1 MKFQKLKLR
10 KKLFSKSL
18 NLGLGLFCILLFAQ
32 SDFLYGQDPEFS
44 QFYANPLY
52 LNPALAG
59 TGECSRANFNYR
71 NQWPSMPG
79 NFITYNASIDHY
91 VNFLSGGVGLLI
103 NTDNAGDVISTT
115 QISGIYAYHLNL
127 NETTILN
134 AGFEATLHQQ
144 KIKNDG
150 LIYPDMID
158 PITGNVNQGLTGENL
173 PNKNIMIPDF
183 SIGFA
188 LGIKDKYYIGIA
200 GHHLMQPNVS
210 FYGQENSFLYRKFTV
225 HAGGRFNIGS
235 SYDRKGKS
243 RFAISPNVLFRLQ
256 NNTQQLNAGI
266 YVELSPIIIG
276 TWYRHNIT
284 NSDGAIFLVGM
295 KHNNFRIGYSYDL
308 SLSKLKSANGGAHE
322 VSFIL
327 LFNCQKKRN
336 RPGAIKCPEF

>member
-1 MKFQKLKLR
+1 MVLV
-10 KKLFSKSL
+10 LF
-18 NLGLGLFCILLFAQ
+18 FLLLMINIQVVQ
-32 SDFLYGQDPEFS
+32 SQDVEFS

-59 TGECSRANFNYR
+59 TSECSRANFNYR

-79 NFITYNASIDHY
+79 NFISYNASADHY
-91 VNFLSGGVGLLI
+91 INALSGGVGFII
-103 NTDNAGDVISTT
+103 NSDNAGDVISTT
-115 QISGIYAYHLNL
+115 RISAIYAYHLNL
-127 NETTILN
+127 SETTVLN
-134 AGFEATLHQQ
+134 AGFEAGLHQQ
-144 KIKNDG
+144 KIKSDG

-158 PITGNVNQGLTGENL
+158 PVSGNVNQGLTGETL
-173 PNKNIMIPDF
+173 PDNTDLVPDF
-183 SIGFA
+183 SLGFL
-188 LGIKDKYYIGIA
+188 LGIKEKYFIGVA

-210 FYGQENSFLYRKFTV
+210 FYGQENSYLYRKFTV
-225 HAGGRFNIGS
+225 HAGGRFKLGS
-235 SYDRKGKS
+235 SYDRKGNS
-243 RFAISPNVLFRLQ
+243 RYSISPNVLFRYQ

-284 NSDGAIFLVGM
+284 NSDGAIFLVGL

-308 SLSKLKSANGGAHE
+308 SLSKLKSASGGAHE

-327 LFNCQKKRN
+327 FFNCQKKRN